1 MIFHVFFFFV
11 LELLI
16 NKLMARVGGL
26 RFCRGT
32 RWNPPCLKRAFLMRP
47 GPPLS
52 PRQPTSNQVYFK
64 SDPSENL
71 PRRRKLNTFFL
82 FSAAF
87 MPDV

>member
-32 RWNPPCLKRAFLMRP
+32 RWNPPCLKRAFLMRS

-64 SDPSENL
+64 SDPSE
-71 PRRRKLNTFFL
+71 TFR
-82 FSAAF
+82 AAAN
-87 MPDV
+87 